1 MADASNKAF
10 TRCLKDF
17 HNDLTPWKDGA
28 WKDEVRI
35 EIPDELTPQS
45 FMVFIALVQF
55 GAFDWWGKS
64 EKTAWE
70 IPITF
75 KGIPFLLSHR
85 KFGFRVSGLRGR
97 LPDAE
102 TTKLMLVRLKQ
113 LIRIADKMI
122 EPLVTKQIEDGNV
135 TIVNSLALL
144 TAQYDFFRKKAK
156 QFFSKRT
163 SARVLKKN
171 GEAKAARLN
180 SNFKFELEGSYYAAA
195 MIDAYFSRLEHL
207 LVVVL
212 PFAGFDPKNDNLQR
226 IIGSFWSDKYK
237 RALDIQSD
245 AKAKEFYDRL
255 IDIKEKY
262 RNPLSHGLFKK
273 DGASL
278 FFHMPVVGAIP
289 IYLSQFDPSVHYSVF
304 PLVQS
309 PFREICELFDS
320 FDKYLRSGT
329 LRYAIKFAEAGL
341 DVAFD
346 AKSRATYGAAM
357 KSTKSFEEFV
367 QYRAHLSDI
376 HRNMDW

>member
-1 MADASNKAF
+1 
-10 TRCLKDF
+10 
-17 HNDLTPWKDGA
+17 
-28 WKDEVRI
+28 
-35 EIPDELTPQS
+35 
-45 FMVFIALVQF
+45 
-55 GAFDWWGKS
+55 
-64 EKTAWE
+64 
-70 IPITF
+70 
-75 KGIPFLLSHR
+75 
-85 KFGFRVSGLRGR
+85 
-97 LPDAE
+97 
-102 TTKLMLVRLKQ
+102 MLVRLKQ
-113 LIRIADKMI
+113 LIRMADKMI

-156 QFFSKRT
+156 QSFSKRT

-171 GEAKAARLN
+171 GEAKAVARLN

-237 RALDIQSD
+237 RVLDIQSD

-289 IYLSQFDPSVHYSVF
+289 IYLSQFDPSIHYSVF

-309 PFREICELFDS
+309 PFREICELLDS
-320 FDKYLRSGT
+320 FDKYLRSGA
-329 LRYAIKFAEAGL
+329 LRYAIEFAEAGL
-341 DVAFD
+341 DIAFD
-346 AKSRATYGAAM
+346 AKSRTSYDAAM
-357 KSTKSFEEFV
+357 KSAKSFEEFL